1 MSESTGTS
9 FDREAAAAAGVTVDE
24 EVFADYWGFSDT
36 KNHFLPDGR
45 QYFVIQRMNE
55 GAKAK
60 YQREI
65 RSDITIQRSTGDAK
79 MKADPAT
86 ERHALLKA
94 CVVGWNLKAKD
105 ERAGTVIDVPFSIS
119 SGQYNFE
126 KWLSVAD
133 PRWVEELEKECR
145 KLNPWLLQELSVE
158 DIDKEIENL
167 KEMREAAAKREA
179 GE

>member
-1 MSESTGTS
+1 MSESYGTM
-9 FDREAAAAAGVTVDE
+9 DTAAAAADGIRTEE
-24 EVFADYWGFSDT
+24 EVFTDYWGFSDT
-36 KNHFLPDGR
+36 KNHYLPDGR
-45 QYFVIQRMNE
+45 QYFIIQRMNE

-86 ERHALLKA
+86 ERHALLGA
-94 CVVGWNLKAKD
+94 CVVGWHILAKD
-105 ERAGTVIDVPFSIS
+105 PQTGLPYEVPFSHS
-119 SGQYNFE
+119 TGKQNFQS
-126 KWLSVAD
+126 WLAGAD
-133 PRWVEELEKECR
+133 PRLVESLEKECR
-145 KLNPWLLQELSVE
+145 KLNPWLLQEMTVA

-167 KEMREAAAKREA
+167 KEMREAAEKREA

>member
-1 MSESTGTS
+1 MSESTYDT
-9 FDREAAAAAGVTVDE
+9 AAAQADGVRTEDV
-24 EVFADYWGFSDT
+24 VFADYWGFSDT
-36 KNHFLPDGR
+36 ENHFLPDGK
-45 QYFVIQRMNE
+45 QYFIIQRMNE

-94 CVVGWNLKAKD
+94 CVVGWNLKARD
-105 ERAGTVIDVPFSIS
+105 ERSGQVIDVPFSIS
-119 SGQYNFE
+119 TGQYNFE

-133 PRWVEELEKECR
+133 PRWVEELEKQCR
-145 KLNPWLLQELSVE
+145 KLNPWLLQEMKVE

-167 KEMREAAAKREA
+167 KEMREEAVKREA

>member
-1 MSESTGTS
+1 MSESFGTMDES
-9 FDREAAAAAGVTVDE
+9 AAQAAGVRTED
-24 EVFADYWGFSDT
+24 EVFTDFWGFSDT
-36 KNHFLPDGR
+36 KNHYLPDNK
-45 QYFVIQRMNE
+45 QYFIIQRMNE

-65 RSDITIQRSTGDAK
+65 RSDITIQRATGDAK

-86 ERHALLKA
+86 ERHALLSA
-94 CVVGWNLKAKD
+94 CVVGWHMLAKD
-105 ERAGTVIDVPFSIS
+105 PQTGKPFEVPFSL
-119 SGQYNFE
+119 SGGGKLNFQS
-126 KWLSVAD
+126 WLAGAD
-133 PRWVEELEKECR
+133 PRWVENLEKECR
-145 KLNPWLLQELSVE
+145 KLNPWLLQEMTTE